1 LYDAPIRNA
10 DIPLQREK
18 AMKRIVLLPLLSV
31 LAALFLSAGTH
42 GQGTKP
48 AGDIAAVVKGDTEF
62 ALRLY
67 GQLGK
72 EEGNLF
78 FSPFSIS
85 TALAMTYAGA
95 RGDTADEM
103 AKALDFT
110 VSQDRLHPAFAAVLA
125 QINEGGK
132 KRGYQ
137 LSVANAL
144 WGQQGF
150 GFLPDFLNLTRD
162 RYGAGLHEVDF
173 VNATEAAR
181 KLINAWVEKETQDK
195 IKDLLPPGVL
205 TVDTRLVLTNA
216 IYFKGF
222 WAEKFKKEFTHE
234 EPFKTS
240 ASTTVKVPLM
250 QRTGDYLYLDGGDF
264 QALEL
269 PYQGKDLS
277 MVVLLP
283 KKVDGLGDF
292 EQKLTEANLTGWLG
306 KLRKQEVQVALPQFK
321 MTKEFSL
328 NDALKA
334 LGMRRAFIPGGADF
348 TGMSGSGKKLFISAV
363 VHKAFVDVNEEG
375 TEAAAATGVV
385 INKESARITP
395 VFQADHPF
403 VFLIRDNR
411 SGSVLFMGRLS
422 NPA

>member
-1 LYDAPIRNA
+1 M
-10 DIPLQREK
+10 QR
-18 AMKRIVLLPLLSV
+18 ITLLSLV
-31 LAALFLSAGTH
+31 GLLAALCVTAGSR
-42 GQGTKP
+42 GQGTRP
-48 AGDIAAVVKGDTEF
+48 AGDIPAVVKGDSAF
-62 ALRLY
+62 ALNLY
-67 GQLGK
+67 GQLRK

-78 FSPFSIS
+78 FSPFGIS

-110 VSQDRLHPAFAAVLA
+110 QSQDRLHPAFAALLA

-144 WGQQGF
+144 WGQKGF

-195 IKDLLPPGVL
+195 IKDLLPPGIL
-205 TVDTRLVLTNA
+205 TTDTRLVLTNA

-222 WAEKFKKEFTHE
+222 WAEKFKKGFTRE

-240 ASTTVKVPLM
+240 ASAAVKAPLM
-250 QRTGDYLYLDGGDF
+250 YRTGDYLYLDGGDF

-277 MVVLLP
+277 MVALLP
-283 KKVDGLGDF
+283 KKVDGLAEL
-292 EQKLTEANLTGWLG
+292 EQKLTEANLKGWLS
-306 KLRKQEVQVALPQFK
+306 KLHKQEVQVALPQFK
-321 MTKEFSL
+321 MTKKFSL

-375 TEAAAATGVV
+375 TEAAAATAVV
-385 INKESARITP
+385 FPGLSARITP
-395 VFQADHPF
+395 VFRADHPF